1 MSDKFQRD
9 LLRGSL
15 DLMIL
20 SVLAGGKK
28 YGYLIQKQVRETS
41 GSRVDLQAGT
51 MYPILHRLEEEKLIR
66 SSWEE
71 STGRKR
77 KWYELTAAGKKRLTA
92 QAAEWSDYAQVI
104 ELILG
109 LAGIRSLDISH

>member
-1 MSDKFQRD
+1 MSDKFQHD

-41 GSRVDLQAGT
+41 ASRVDLQAGT
-51 MYPILHRLEEEKLIR
+51 LYPILHRLEEERLIR
-66 SSWEE
+66 SSWDD

-77 KWYELTAAGKKRLTA
+77 KWYELTAAGQKRLRA
-92 QAAEWSDYAQVI
+92 QAEEWTDYAECIQQ
-104 ELILG
+104 ILS
-109 LAGIRSLDISH
+109 LAGLRAERA